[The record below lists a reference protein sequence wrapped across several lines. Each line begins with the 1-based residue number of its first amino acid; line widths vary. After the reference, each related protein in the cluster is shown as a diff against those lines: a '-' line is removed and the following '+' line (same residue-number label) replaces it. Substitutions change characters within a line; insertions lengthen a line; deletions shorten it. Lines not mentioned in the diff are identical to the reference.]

1 MRFLVIGL
9 VRLRLL
15 MFGNVRDADS
25 TCFGDF
31 RLALAIWEVAAPT
44 CSEIS
49 RGCAKPKMPR
59 RLGSRAFFLLQL
71 ALLLYPT
78 PRARVIEYRQQKNSE
93 RMYKAATA
101 KGLRAHVPKR
111 AASWHFRVEDCP
123 GITG

>member
-59 RLGSRAFFLLQL
+59 RLGSRAFFLLRSRYYFSPL
-71 ALLLYPT
+71 
-78 PRARVIEYRQQKNSE
+78 
-93 RMYKAATA
+93 
-101 KGLRAHVPKR
+101 
-111 AASWHFRVEDCP
+111 P
-123 GITG
+123 GHG